1 MTTDTPT
8 TAKVFFSWQSDTAS
22 RENRSLIEWALN
34 RAIKILKADVDVSE
48 ADRSLAI
55 DRDTIDTPGMP
66 PVADT
71 IFKKIDEAAIFVSD
85 LTYVAF
91 RARGEGIPNPNVLL
105 EHGWALKSKGWPQV
119 VGLMNTAYGHPKTHP
134 LPFDLLHSRWPILYN
149 CPAGADDA
157 VRNAAREELAAVLV
171 KALKLSIA
179 DDGFGASALGPH
191 PHDVALLD
199 RLRKLIPD
207 RIHNFLVTHS
217 FGTPF
222 PRALLDPLFAL
233 RFEWIG
239 ARHEFHD
246 RKLQAALETV
256 REANEAFYSL
266 VDTHVSATENRS
278 DWCTAK
284 PQEIPNETSR
294 QAMYAAIKA
303 LDGTA
308 YRLLEPMHPTIIEL
322 REWSRMTE
330 DLSAERNRLANRF
343 RHQLWRYFPQVI
355 DLAEDWAS
363 LWILDLWDL
372 IPTPAR
378 ARTVRPET
386 VAKLL
391 KRTKVRRWTADTLL
405 EQLRSTPLIVAPG
418 VADACVAHCRVI
430 LQRLRLVIDQLRTAL
445 KHLDRLSAA
454 VAAIP
459 STDPTPPRHHDP
471 EILQSIPGVGPI
483 AGHDVLQDAAVRMM
497 EENVIGH
504 DCFDPE
510 FYRQLGQ
517 LMQPHLI
524 ARPAAQR
531 QGAIGVNA
539 EDAGQGGET
548 FAASRIGAIGH
559 EHGDQALGMVG
570 QIGPV
575 QMTGA
580 LAGPGLANGEQS
592 TQPAVGGPIGWIDQ
606 NGSFIDEL
614 HATADNQTN
623 AGSLRSFMGSDNAG
637 DAVQVG
643 NGKRLETARGGLN
656 KKLITPARSTQKG
669 ELGSALELSVCR
681 IHVPYLF

>member
-308 YRLLEPMHPTIIEL
+308 SRLAETLDAFERVARHRIRAEPAAGQVVDTTAEATKAFEAAWRVHPPAIVSQPPPGRRL
-322 REWSRMTE
+322 VRAA
-330 DLSAERNRLANRF
+330 LSAAHRTDHPDRPAVHHRGHVQPQGRGGGGPAAGRPAH
-343 RHQLWRYFPQVI
+343 RHSADDLLPCDVRGQFPDGQ
-355 DLAEDWAS
+355 
-363 LWILDLWDL
+363 
-372 IPTPAR
+372 
-378 ARTVRPET
+378 
-386 VAKLL
+386 
-391 KRTKVRRWTADTLL
+391 AD
-405 EQLRSTPLIVAPG
+405 R
-418 VADACVAHCRVI
+418 
-430 LQRLRLVIDQLRTAL
+430 
-445 KHLDRLSAA
+445 DRLSAHHRPGLHRGLEQFRTGHCRRHRGLRPDLAGRLRGRHRPVGRGASADPAGVSCA
-454 VAAIP
+454 V
-459 STDPTPPRHHDP
+459 DGPT
-471 EILQSIPGVGPI
+471 LVPGYGSAGGRGLMVVLHLLDADDVG
-483 AGHDVLQDAAVRMM
+483 
-497 EENVIGH
+497 
-504 DCFDPE
+504 
-510 FYRQLGQ
+510 
-517 LMQPHLI
+517 LI
-524 ARPAAQR
+524 AALR
-531 QGAIGVNA
+531 GAGLP
-539 EDAGQGGET
+539 EPGAGRY
-548 FAASRIGAIGH
+548 FAAH
-559 EHGDQALGMVG
+559 EHGGIAGYVG
-570 QIGPV
+570 
-575 QMTGA
+575 
-580 LAGPGLANGEQS
+580 LEGEGQ
-592 TQPAVGGPIGWIDQ
+592 D
-606 NGSFIDEL
+606 L
-614 HATADNQTN
+614 L
-623 AGSLRSFMGSDNAG
+623 LRSLVVLADLKAQGIGSRILT
-637 DAVQVG
+637 AVEAMASDLRSE
-643 NGKRLETARGGLN
+643 RLHLLTTTAELFFARHGFVVADRASAPPAIRRTREFADVCPASAAY
-656 KKLITPARSTQKG
+656 LIKD
-669 ELGSALELSVCR
+669 L
-681 IHVPYLF
+681 

>member
-308 YRLLEPMHPTIIEL
+308 
-322 REWSRMTE
+322 S
-330 DLSAERNRLANRF
+330 RLAETLDAFERVA
-343 RHQLWRYFPQVI
+343 RHRIRAEPAAGQVVDTTAEATKAFEAAWRVHPPAIVSQPSLSIRYAPLSVDSRKPLTPAAIVAALPGFAPNLDDRVQEGADETQWWVNKLSVLRPGFPNPETEWLTRVI
-355 DLAEDWAS
+355 QPGVLEHIFTLGAREEDDAVILVPGRRLEGRLVRALDHIAALAEAIG
-363 LWILDLWDL
+363 LGG
-372 IPTPAR
+372 PALVDVV
-378 ARTVRPET
+378 AVGVET
-386 VAKLL
+386 VELTEARGGGRPIGKPSL
-391 KRTKVRRWTADTLL
+391 
-405 EQLRSTPLIVAPG
+405 
-418 VADACVAHCRVI
+418 
-430 LQRLRLVIDQLRTAL
+430 
-445 KHLDRLSAA
+445 A
-454 VAAIP
+454 VARFEY
-459 STDPTPPRHHDP
+459 SPR
-471 EILQSIPGVGPI
+471 
-483 AGHDVLQDAAVRMM
+483 
-497 EENVIGH
+497 
-504 DCFDPE
+504 
-510 FYRQLGQ
+510 
-517 LMQPHLI
+517 
-524 ARPAAQR
+524 
-531 QGAIGVNA
+531 NA
-539 EDAGQGGET
+539 
-548 FAASRIGAIGH
+548 
-559 EHGDQALGMVG
+559 
-570 QIGPV
+570 
-575 QMTGA
+575 
-580 LAGPGLANGEQS
+580 
-592 TQPAVGGPIGWIDQ
+592 
-606 NGSFIDEL
+606 
-614 HATADNQTN
+614 
-623 AGSLRSFMGSDNAG
+623 AG
-637 DAVQVG
+637 DALRPMFETLWLASG
-643 NGKRLETARGGLN
+643 WRNGSPSFGRGAWDG
-656 KKLITPARSTQKG
+656 A
-669 ELGSALELSVCR
+669 GSPLYAD
-681 IHVPYLF
+681 